1 MGSRTAKATYIDR
14 NPERKISTSATVPH
28 HVARRAYRR
37 PNHIDARR
45 PRVTCRRFLNS
56 RTHHT
61 SGSPWQPP
69 SSPPPPSPSP
79 CRLQRFHSS
88 TLHLPILVHSACSHP
103 SRLCLVRL
111 CLVRLASVS
120 LRFPRLLHAV
130 TCSSLLS
137 SSFSLTRWLGV
148 RIIPATVST
157 AIGCTV
163 NMASLS
169 LLGLNLRLADI
180 DENLKSHPAALSWH
194 DSSFCGSAASAN
206 HDLLDDAPCFAYAEV
221 FESGDVFEAVS
232 PGSGIYLPLH
242 SSPAPL
248 PAFAVSKCRL
258 SKTIRI
264 EVRSL
269 TLLQS
274 LAIAMP
280 SPFDFHSI
288 LSNYTTLKSHLQ
300 HLETIS
306 PSHPSTVELR
316 LLVRDLLLDTALYA
330 GIGTDKYRSS
340 GHLSLGQLHDMH
352 QRSVDA
358 GLDDL
363 DACFSLGLLPDV
375 LDDAFLEALA
385 SRFTELALAGDMTAL
400 HDLCEPVV
408 RSGEVEWQTNPDLL
422 LELLDGGRLDIYRYV
437 LDLASR
443 TRDKPADQSGLSL
456 RDITHDPLHVAIR
469 LGHVQQ
475 VDSLLQQR
483 TSFLGVHHGNLME
496 DGVEHVVLTPLS
508 AAVYWGQAE
517 IVRLILSRNVFPDGL
532 REAVAMAVSK
542 ADNAIMEIML
552 SFGVMDISETL
563 APGNNTFESFAD
575 LSLLDQAGAG
585 DVASVPP
592 SGVQSADRQLR
603 DRAAI
608 GPEEPVRRKPSRNRR
623 RVLGQGLVSCIHAL
637 CSQLRDVCTC
647 SDHAEVRDLA
657 GQYVSAHKVWDR
669 GLAAFRGLMQ
679 DSPPST
685 LAEVVDSLLAANAI
699 YLTLFPHD
707 ETLFFQFLND
717 LDRWRSIL
725 PASSQFLFDDLALRM
740 WAYTPSGEV
749 PSEHEPDNLLH
760 FGDLVHNLIL
770 LEKRKESVP
779 LRTPTSG
786 SRLVAVQRIF
796 ENQETHS
803 GSSQAQAIPG
813 SSQSCQGSS
822 HARSSTQRDELSWS
836 EFLHMEHFEGTAST
850 QAGPSSTDVEV
861 WEDLLPATMLLL
873 VSVAFSIVLA
883 FILDLHSVP
892 GRSAVGIF
900 ASTLPG
906 YARCCALVMAY
917 LEIYGIP
924 VRTSPVD
931 PGSARQPSASQ
942 SSPYASDALI
952 TPSSSFSSLSTLG
965 ARRNLSSSSIS
976 SMGSVATSPASRS
989 TSREHR
995 NRGDRLP
1002 CLTPQCAKM
1011 FSSVSNRNKHLREG
1025 CAFTREK
1032 RQGFQCRNGPC
1043 GRVLTTKWYRDTH
1056 ERERCRFRRG
1066 DPSRMLDRADETRWL
1081 RKLEE
1086 RNMQSYVLTASLAM
1100 LCLCLYLSYVPAERY
1115 RCRRRKWGHP
1125 ELQAGVRPKT

>member
-1 MGSRTAKATYIDR
+1 
-14 NPERKISTSATVPH
+14 
-28 HVARRAYRR
+28 
-37 PNHIDARR
+37 
-45 PRVTCRRFLNS
+45 
-56 RTHHT
+56 
-61 SGSPWQPP
+61 
-69 SSPPPPSPSP
+69 
-79 CRLQRFHSS
+79 
-88 TLHLPILVHSACSHP
+88 
-103 SRLCLVRL
+103 
-111 CLVRLASVS
+111 
-120 LRFPRLLHAV
+120 
-130 TCSSLLS
+130 
-137 SSFSLTRWLGV
+137 
-148 RIIPATVST
+148 
-157 AIGCTV
+157 
-163 NMASLS
+163 MASLS

-180 DENLKSHPAALSWH
+180 DENLKSHPAALSWP
-194 DSSFCGSAASAN
+194 DSSFCGSATSAN

-232 PGSGIYLPLH
+232 PGSGIYLPLQ

-248 PAFAVSKCRL
+248 PAFAVFKCRL

-422 LELLDGGRLDIYRYV
+422 LELLDGGQLDIYRYV

-532 REAVAMAVSK
+532 REAVAMAISK
-542 ADNAIMEIML
+542 ADNDIMEIML

-608 GPEEPVRRKPSRNRR
+608 GPEEPVRP
-623 RVLGQGLVSCIHAL
+623 
-637 CSQLRDVCTC
+637 
-647 SDHAEVRDLA
+647 
-657 GQYVSAHKVWDR
+657 HKVWDR

-717 LDRWRSIL
+717 LDRWRSTL

-749 PSEHEPDNLLH
+749 PPEHEPDDLLH
-760 FGDLVHNLIL
+760 FGDLVHNLVL

-813 SSQSCQGSS
+813 SLQSCQGSS
-822 HARSSTQRDELSWS
+822 HARSSTQRDELAWS
-836 EFLHMEHFEGTAST
+836 EFLHMEHFEGTTST

-861 WEDLLPATMLLL
+861 WEDLLPATILLL

-883 FILDLHSVP
+883 FILDLHSAP

-906 YARCCALVMAY
+906 KATVRVAILSIRIRRIDHSIEQLLIPEHAWCA
-917 LEIYGIP
+917 
-924 VRTSPVD
+924 
-931 PGSARQPSASQ
+931 
-942 SSPYASDALI
+942 
-952 TPSSSFSSLSTLG
+952 
-965 ARRNLSSSSIS
+965 
-976 SMGSVATSPASRS
+976 
-989 TSREHR
+989 
-995 NRGDRLP
+995 
-1002 CLTPQCAKM
+1002 
-1011 FSSVSNRNKHLREG
+1011 
-1025 CAFTREK
+1025 
-1032 RQGFQCRNGPC
+1032 
-1043 GRVLTTKWYRDTH
+1043 
-1056 ERERCRFRRG
+1056 
-1066 DPSRMLDRADETRWL
+1066 
-1081 RKLEE
+1081 
-1086 RNMQSYVLTASLAM
+1086 
-1100 LCLCLYLSYVPAERY
+1100 
-1115 RCRRRKWGHP
+1115 P
-1125 ELQAGVRPKT
+1125 ELVFLQHQQHGKRRHIAGLTLNLARAPEPGRQAPVLDATVRQDVLER

>member
-1 MGSRTAKATYIDR
+1 
-14 NPERKISTSATVPH
+14 
-28 HVARRAYRR
+28 
-37 PNHIDARR
+37 
-45 PRVTCRRFLNS
+45 
-56 RTHHT
+56 
-61 SGSPWQPP
+61 
-69 SSPPPPSPSP
+69 
-79 CRLQRFHSS
+79 
-88 TLHLPILVHSACSHP
+88 
-103 SRLCLVRL
+103 
-111 CLVRLASVS
+111 
-120 LRFPRLLHAV
+120 
-130 TCSSLLS
+130 
-137 SSFSLTRWLGV
+137 
-148 RIIPATVST
+148 
-157 AIGCTV
+157 
-163 NMASLS
+163 MASLS

-180 DENLKSHPAALSWH
+180 DENLKSHPAALSWP

-232 PGSGIYLPLH
+232 PGSGIYLPIH

-443 TRDKPADQSGLSL
+443 TRDKPAAQSGLSL

-496 DGVEHVVLTPLS
+496 DGIEHVVLTPLS

-563 APGNNTFESFAD
+563 APGNNTFESFTD

-585 DVASVPP
+585 DVTSAPPP
-592 SGVQSADRQLR
+592 SAVQRADCQIR
-603 DRAAI
+603 DRAAT

-623 RVLGQGLVSCIHAL
+623 RVLGQGLVSCIHTL

-699 YLTLFPHD
+699 YLTLLPHD

-760 FGDLVHNLIL
+760 FEDLVYNLIL

-803 GSSQAQAIPG
+803 GSSRAQTIPN

-822 HARSSTQRDELSWS
+822 YARSSTQRDELSWS
-836 EFLHMEHFEGTAST
+836 EFLHMEHFEGMAST
-850 QAGPSSTDVEV
+850 QAGPSSTDVGG

-906 YARCCALVMAY
+906 HARCCTLVMAY
-917 LEIYGIP
+917 LETHGIS
-924 VRTSPVD
+924 VRSSHVNA
-931 PGSARQPSASQ
+931 GSARQPFASQ

-1002 CLTPQCAKM
+1002 CLTPQCAKT

-1025 CAFTREK
+1025 CNFTREK
-1032 RQGFQCRNGPC
+1032 RQGFRCRNGSC

-1066 DPSRMLDRADETRWL
+1066 E
-1081 RKLEE
+1081 
-1086 RNMQSYVLTASLAM
+1086 
-1100 LCLCLYLSYVPAERY
+1100 
-1115 RCRRRKWGHP
+1115 
-1125 ELQAGVRPKT
+1125 

>member
-1 MGSRTAKATYIDR
+1 
-14 NPERKISTSATVPH
+14 
-28 HVARRAYRR
+28 
-37 PNHIDARR
+37 
-45 PRVTCRRFLNS
+45 
-56 RTHHT
+56 
-61 SGSPWQPP
+61 
-69 SSPPPPSPSP
+69 
-79 CRLQRFHSS
+79 
-88 TLHLPILVHSACSHP
+88 
-103 SRLCLVRL
+103 
-111 CLVRLASVS
+111 
-120 LRFPRLLHAV
+120 
-130 TCSSLLS
+130 
-137 SSFSLTRWLGV
+137 
-148 RIIPATVST
+148 
-157 AIGCTV
+157 
-163 NMASLS
+163 MASLS

-180 DENLKSHPAALSWH
+180 DENLKSHPAALSWP

-206 HDLLDDAPCFAYAEV
+206 HHLLDDAPCFAYAEV

-232 PGSGIYLPLH
+232 LGSGIYLPLD

-385 SRFTELALAGDMTAL
+385 SSFTELALAGDMTAL

-443 TRDKPADQSGLSL
+443 TRDKPAAQSGLSL

-496 DGVEHVVLTPLS
+496 DGVQHVVLTPLS

-517 IVRLILSRNVFPDGL
+517 IVRLILSRNLFPDGL
-532 REAVAMAVSK
+532 REAVAMAVSR

-552 SFGVMDISETL
+552 SFGVMDIPETH
-563 APGNNTFESFAD
+563 APGNNTD
-575 LSLLDQAGAG
+575 LIVRIEIGWP
-585 DVASVPP
+585 SVPRSP
-592 SGVQSADRQLR
+592 FGVNPPEIVVGSWDRDWCR
-603 DRAAI
+603 
-608 GPEEPVRRKPSRNRR
+608 
-623 RVLGQGLVSCIHAL
+623 
-637 CSQLRDVCTC
+637 
-647 SDHAEVRDLA
+647 VRDLA
-657 GQYVSAHKVWDR
+657 GKYVSAHNVWDR

-679 DSPPST
+679 DIPPST

-707 ETLFFQFLND
+707 ETLFLQFLND

-740 WAYTPSGEV
+740 WAYTPSGDV
-749 PSEHEPDNLLH
+749 PSEHEPDDNLLH
-760 FGDLVHNLIL
+760 FWDLVHNLIL

-786 SRLVAVQRIF
+786 SRLAAVQRIF

-803 GSSQAQAIPG
+803 GFSQAQAIPG
-813 SSQSCQGSS
+813 SSQSCQNSS
-822 HARSSTQRDELSWS
+822 YARSSTQRDELSWS
-836 EFLHMEHFEGTAST
+836 EFLHMENFEDTAST
-850 QAGPSSTDVEV
+850 QAGPSPTDVEG

-873 VSVAFSIVLA
+873 VSVAFSII
-883 FILDLHSVP
+883 FILYPGDL
-892 GRSAVGIF
+892 RSA
-900 ASTLPG
+900 
-906 YARCCALVMAY
+906 
-917 LEIYGIP
+917 
-924 VRTSPVD
+924 
-931 PGSARQPSASQ
+931 
-942 SSPYASDALI
+942 SSPRRYLGTPAAARSLGKATVRVAVLSIRIGSSDHSIEQLLI
-952 TPSSSFSSLSTLG
+952 LEHTC
-965 ARRNLSSSSIS
+965 
-976 SMGSVATSPASRS
+976 SMGSVATSSASRS
-989 TSREHR
+989 TSRDHR

-1002 CLTPQCAKM
+1002 CSTPQCAKT

-1032 RQGFQCRNGPC
+1032 RQGFRCRNGPC

-1056 ERERCRFRRG
+1056 ERERCRFR
-1066 DPSRMLDRADETRWL
+1066 P
-1081 RKLEE
+1081 
-1086 RNMQSYVLTASLAM
+1086 
-1100 LCLCLYLSYVPAERY
+1100 
-1115 RCRRRKWGHP
+1115 
-1125 ELQAGVRPKT
+1125 GVSESA

>member
-1 MGSRTAKATYIDR
+1 
-14 NPERKISTSATVPH
+14 
-28 HVARRAYRR
+28 
-37 PNHIDARR
+37 
-45 PRVTCRRFLNS
+45 
-56 RTHHT
+56 
-61 SGSPWQPP
+61 
-69 SSPPPPSPSP
+69 
-79 CRLQRFHSS
+79 
-88 TLHLPILVHSACSHP
+88 
-103 SRLCLVRL
+103 
-111 CLVRLASVS
+111 
-120 LRFPRLLHAV
+120 
-130 TCSSLLS
+130 
-137 SSFSLTRWLGV
+137 
-148 RIIPATVST
+148 
-157 AIGCTV
+157 
-163 NMASLS
+163 
-169 LLGLNLRLADI
+169 
-180 DENLKSHPAALSWH
+180 
-194 DSSFCGSAASAN
+194 
-206 HDLLDDAPCFAYAEV
+206 
-221 FESGDVFEAVS
+221 
-232 PGSGIYLPLH
+232 
-242 SSPAPL
+242 
-248 PAFAVSKCRL
+248 
-258 SKTIRI
+258 
-264 EVRSL
+264 
-269 TLLQS
+269 
-274 LAIAMP
+274 
-280 SPFDFHSI
+280 
-288 LSNYTTLKSHLQ
+288 
-300 HLETIS
+300 
-306 PSHPSTVELR
+306 
-316 LLVRDLLLDTALYA
+316 
-330 GIGTDKYRSS
+330 
-340 GHLSLGQLHDMH
+340 
-352 QRSVDA
+352 
-358 GLDDL
+358 
-363 DACFSLGLLPDV
+363 
-375 LDDAFLEALA
+375 
-385 SRFTELALAGDMTAL
+385 MTAL
-400 HDLCEPVV
+400 HDLCEP
-408 RSGEVEWQTNPDLL
+408 TNPDLL

-623 RVLGQGLVSCIHAL
+623 RVLGQGLVS
-637 CSQLRDVCTC
+637 
-647 SDHAEVRDLA
+647 DLA

-873 VSVAFSIVLA
+873 VSVAFSII
-883 FILDLHSVP
+883 FILYPDDL
-892 GRSAVGIF
+892 RLA
-900 ASTLPG
+900 
-906 YARCCALVMAY
+906 
-917 LEIYGIP
+917 
-924 VRTSPVD
+924 
-931 PGSARQPSASQ
+931 
-942 SSPYASDALI
+942 SSPRRYLA
-952 TPSSSFSSLSTLG
+952 TPAA
-965 ARRNLSSSSIS
+965 ARS
-976 SMGSVATSPASRS
+976 
-989 TSREHR
+989 
-995 NRGDRLP
+995 
-1002 CLTPQCAKM
+1002 
-1011 FSSVSNRNKHLREG
+1011 
-1025 CAFTREK
+1025 
-1032 RQGFQCRNGPC
+1032 
-1043 GRVLTTKWYRDTH
+1043 
-1056 ERERCRFRRG
+1056 
-1066 DPSRMLDRADETRWL
+1066 
-1081 RKLEE
+1081 
-1086 RNMQSYVLTASLAM
+1086 
-1100 LCLCLYLSYVPAERY
+1100 
-1115 RCRRRKWGHP
+1115 
-1125 ELQAGVRPKT
+1125 